1 MGLAQISFLTADVT
15 SDAFNRKLPQ
25 ADQST
30 SEPSKGSEP
39 PAMSSARRS
48 RAALDATDARLILDA
63 DEVEAFAAVVE
74 STIATHAR
82 AFAAGEVAP
91 GPDGLR
97 RLVAY
102 YRAQLGLGP
111 FPPVDCNA
119 PWMSVMIE
127 ASGAVRPCFFHPAV
141 GNLRER
147 PLEDLLADALPA
159 FRRSLTVAT
168 DPTCQRCVCTLRT
181 GIRTRI

>member
-1 MGLAQISFLTADVT
+1 VRARGTLHRHNFRHLPDLIDRAREMGLAQISFLAADVT

-25 ADQST
+25 AD
-30 SEPSKGSEP
+30 E
-39 PAMSSARRS
+39 A
-48 RAALDATDARLILDA
+48 DARLILDA
-63 DEVEAFAAVVE
+63 DEVDAFAAVVE
-74 STIATHAR
+74 STIATHAG

-91 GPDGLR
+91 GPEGLR

-127 ASGAVRPCFFHPAV
+127 ANGAVRPCFFHPAV
-141 GNLRER
+141 GNLRDR

-168 DPTCQRCVCTLRT
+168 NPTCQRCVCTLRT
-181 GIRTRI
+181 GLRTRI